1 MSSPDPDRPRYTVV
15 LVPAEGRGAVRQID
29 ITGRHLRR
37 LVATSAVFCLL
48 AALALLGVGG
58 GAMPLGPSS
67 QALRQQVEMLEQTV
81 LDVEAELE
89 QLQLQHARLQAIS
102 AGYGPMDEAE
112 QAEMGRVVEAVRSG
126 QLDAVETQ
134 GRASTLLR
142 RIRQLHRETERL
154 IDAELAR
161 RDTTPDIWPTQG
173 YLTSGFGMRRSPID
187 RQWKFHRGI
196 DIGAPRGTPVIAAA
210 AGTIVRANYS
220 PSYGNVVEILHRD
233 GLMTRYGH
241 NAQLMVAEG
250 QEVFRGDVIALVG
263 STGRSTGP
271 HLHYEVHVDGE
282 AVDPLEYIR
291 D

>member
-1 MSSPDPDRPRYTVV
+1 MSSPDPDQPRYTIV
-15 LVPAEGRGAVRQID
+15 LVPAAGRGAVRQVD
-29 ITGRHLRR
+29 LTTRHLRR
-37 LVATSAVFCLL
+37 IVAASSLATVLSLLGLAV
-48 AALALLGVGG
+48 LLGVGG
-58 GAMPLGPSS
+58 GAVPLGPGS
-67 QALRQQVEMLEQTV
+67 QRLEVLEQTV

-102 AGYGPMDEAE
+102 GGYGPMDEAE
-112 QAEMGRVVEAVRSG
+112 RAELSRVVEAARSG
-126 QLDAVETQ
+126 QLDAIETQ
-134 GRASTLLR
+134 GRASALLGR
-142 RIRQLHRETERL
+142 LRHLRRETERL
-154 IDAELAR
+154 IGAELAR

-187 RQWKFHRGI
+187 RQWKFHKGI
-196 DIGAPRGTPVIAAA
+196 DIGAPRGTPVIAPA

-220 PSYGNVVEILHRD
+220 PSYGNVVEIRHRD

-250 QEVFRGDVIALVG
+250 QAVFRGDVIALIG
-263 STGRSTGP
+263 STGSSTGP
-271 HLHYEVHVDGE
+271 HLHYEVHVDDE

>member
-1 MSSPDPDRPRYTVV
+1 MSSPDPDQPRYTIV
-15 LVPAEGRGAVRQID
+15 LVPAAGRGAVRQVD
-29 ITGRHLRR
+29 LTTRHLRR
-37 LVATSAVFCLL
+37 IAAASSLATVLS
-48 AALALLGVGG
+48 LLGLAVLLGIGG
-58 GAMPLGPSS
+58 GAVPMGPGS
-67 QALRQQVEMLEQTV
+67 QRLELLEQTV

-102 AGYGPMDEAE
+102 AGYGPMDEDERAE
-112 QAEMGRVVEAVRSG
+112 LSRVVEAARSG

-134 GRASTLLR
+134 GRASALLDR
-142 RIRQLHRETERL
+142 LRQLQRETERL
-154 IDAELAR
+154 IGAELAR

-187 RQWKFHRGI
+187 RQWKFHKGI
-196 DIGAPRGTPVIAAA
+196 DIGAPRGTPVIAPA

-220 PSYGNVVEILHRD
+220 PSYGNVVEIRHRD

-241 NAQLMVAEG
+241 NSQIMVAEG
-250 QEVFRGDVIALVG
+250 QSVFRGDVIALIG

-271 HLHYEVHVDGE
+271 HLHYEVHIDGE